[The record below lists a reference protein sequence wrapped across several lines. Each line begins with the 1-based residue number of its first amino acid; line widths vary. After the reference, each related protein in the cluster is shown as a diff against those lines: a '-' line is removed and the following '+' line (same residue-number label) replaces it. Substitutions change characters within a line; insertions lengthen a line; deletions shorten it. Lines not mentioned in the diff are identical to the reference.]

1 VRRDE
6 VAVGTIVPAWHL
18 SCVSES
24 RMRLLAAILRD
35 PNPIHWDR
43 AEVAARGLGDRLI
56 NQGPTNVGY
65 VCNALLAWAGN
76 DSLRSLTV
84 RFTSNVFDADEV
96 VAGGTVTQ
104 VETVGDDVLATCD
117 VWLDRGDG
125 TRAID
130 GVAVVALPEHL
141 PASTTATSI
150 TASNERERS
159 ST

>member
-1 VRRDE
+1 MKREHVE
-6 VAVGTIVPAWHL
+6 IGTPVPEWRLA
-18 SCVSES
+18 CVTES

-65 VCNALLAWAGN
+65 VCNAVLAWAGN

-84 RFTSNVFDADEV
+84 RFTSNVFDDDEV
-96 VAGGTVTQ
+96 VAGGIVTH
-104 VETVGDDVLATCD
+104 VAADGEVLATCD

-125 TRAID
+125 TRAVE
-130 GVAVVALPEHL
+130 GVAVVALPPEL
-141 PASTTATSI
+141 TP
-150 TASNERERS
+150 
-159 ST
+159 